1 LRIVCHIRYE
11 IDPFKRAAFER
22 YAQAWLS
29 IIPTC
34 GGEVLGYFMPY
45 EGTNNI
51 AQAMIAFDN
60 LAAYETY
67 RGKLRANPEG
77 MANFAF
83 AEAQQLIL
91 KEERTFLRRVELA

>member
-1 LRIVCHIRYE
+1 MRIACHIRYE

-22 YAQAWLS
+22 YAQTWLS
-29 IIPTC
+29 IIPIC

-51 AQAMIAFDN
+51 AQAMIAFDS

-67 RGKLRANPEG
+67 RNKLRTNPEG

-91 KEERTFLRRVELA
+91 KEERTFLRKVEVA